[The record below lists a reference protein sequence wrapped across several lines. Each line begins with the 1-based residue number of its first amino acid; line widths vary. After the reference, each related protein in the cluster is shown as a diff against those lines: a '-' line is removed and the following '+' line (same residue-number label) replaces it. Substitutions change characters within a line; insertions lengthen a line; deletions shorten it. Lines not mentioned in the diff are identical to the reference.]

1 MNFSNKICIHNFL
14 LTIIFVWITITTSC
28 VHMNPEKYREKS
40 LAEFN
45 QKIEN
50 QTPEKVKVEQE
61 LTLDEC
67 IQIALQNNTQVK
79 ISEIEQKIAKLEK
92 NIAFSNF
99 LPQISSEFQIV
110 NYDRKPMVNLGPL
123 STAMQDKTIQMDTIQ
138 LQLPIFAPAT
148 WFLYDLRK
156 KGLNI
161 SNLVK
166 DYTCQMIALQTT
178 ALYFQILALEN
189 IEKTLQLQLDNAIK
203 LTEQMNAFYEEEM
216 ITQSQ
221 KEQVYLLRQS
231 RERDLKQCQKEIETV
246 KAQFNSVLGISPL
259 QKIKLSKE
267 VDIPIPADNT
277 EGLIYKAL
285 KNHPRILIED
295 RKVEISEDEIK
306 LAIANFLPL
315 IGGFAQWQYTSNSY
329 TLYSQSVLTGL
340 HGVLTLF
347 NGFANVQQYRIAR
360 EKREKAFLERE
371 ETSLSLMSGVIRAKA
386 NWEKAKEDLKL
397 AEQAYTFYKEK
408 YRETNEK
415 WNEGMTTEVDIV
427 TAQNELSI
435 AEINLIN
442 ARIQEQI
449 AVALLWNSTGKTYL
463 GSLIYKEEDSHN
475 EKEKSKNEK
484 Q

>member
-1 MNFSNKICIHNFL
+1 MNL
-14 LTIIFVWITITTSC
+14 LTTIFIAMGILTSC
-28 VHMNPEKYREKS
+28 AHVNPEKYREES
-40 LAEFN
+40 LNEFK
-45 QKIEN
+45 QKIEE
-50 QTPEKVKVEQE
+50 QTPEKVKAEQE

-67 IQIALQNNTQVK
+67 IQIALQNNAQVK

-123 STAMQDKTIQMDTIQ
+123 STAMQDQTIRMDTIQ

-148 WFLYDLRK
+148 WFLYDLRN
-156 KGLNI
+156 KGVNI
-161 SNLVK
+161 TNLVK

-189 IEKTLQLQLDNAIK
+189 IEKTLQLQLDNANK
-203 LTEQMNAFYEEEM
+203 LTEQVNAFYEEGM
-216 ITQSQ
+216 LTQSQ
-221 KEQVYLLRQS
+221 KEQVYLLKQS
-231 RERDLKQCQKEIETV
+231 RERDLKQCQQEIETV
-246 KAQFNSVLGISPL
+246 KAQFNTVLGISPL
-259 QKIKLSKE
+259 QKIKLSKQ
-267 VDIPIPADNT
+267 VDIPIPANNT
-277 EGLIYKAL
+277 EEMIYIAL

-306 LAIANFLPL
+306 LAITNFLPL
-315 IGGFAQWQYTSNSY
+315 IGGFTQWQYTSNSY
-329 TLYSQSVLTGL
+329 TLYSQSVLSGL
-340 HGVLTLF
+340 HGILTLF
-347 NGFANVQQYRIAR
+347 NGFANIQQYRIAR

-371 ETSLSLMSGVIRAKA
+371 ETSLSLMAGVIRAKA

-397 AEQAYTFYKEK
+397 AEQAYTYYKEK

-415 WNEGMTTEVDIV
+415 WNEGMVAEVDIV
-427 TAQNELSI
+427 TVQNELSI

-449 AVALLWNSTGKTYL
+449 AIAVLWNSTGKTYS
-463 GSLIYKEEDSHN
+463 GSLIYNEN
-475 EKEKSKNEK
+475 EKEKSKDGK
-484 Q
+484 K